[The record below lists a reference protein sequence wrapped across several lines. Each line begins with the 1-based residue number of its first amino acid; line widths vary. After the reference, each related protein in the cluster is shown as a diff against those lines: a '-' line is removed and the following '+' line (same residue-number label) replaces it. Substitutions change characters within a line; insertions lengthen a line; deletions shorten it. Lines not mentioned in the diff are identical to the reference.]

1 MWVDNASKIDMLFYK
16 PYADV
21 IMSILSDERLTPVTI
36 GLFGSWGAG
45 KSTLL
50 NFVNQKVSEKR
61 DDAFHCISINAW
73 LLESY
78 DDAKAAIIEA
88 VLKEIESSIKKNAT
102 IFERVKSKIKGIL
115 KKVNWLKLGG
125 FLAKKA
131 VATGIS
137 LATANP
143 LPIAL
148 SIASDV
154 KQAATTVQGIEE
166 IQEKILD
173 NQTEK
178 SAAKTIREIRSEF
191 QELLKDAEIK
201 NLIVCIDDL
210 DRCLPDRIVETLEA
224 VKLFLS
230 VERTSFI
237 FAVDESI
244 VRYAIERQ
252 YPTIGENAVNISKDY
267 IEKII
272 QIPISLPELSS
283 KDIQNY
289 LILLIVEQY
298 FSNNDMATFMAAV
311 ESGKLLTQ
319 KYPISISDIE
329 SIIDE
334 SSLKSEN
341 PNALES
347 ELNIIDGIR
356 KVVCSSLKG
365 NPRQAKR
372 FLNTFTIKKEL
383 SRFYFGD
390 EIDFK
395 VLAKLLALYI
405 IDVSKFVEVAN
416 WFNKTYDG
424 EIRALKELVEK
435 AQQDKLSDED
445 GAWKSNEKLKEW
457 LLTAPVNIYTQNLRN
472 YFYLTRDLSKEIKED
487 MNALSDSE
495 MKLMSEINT
504 VASVNLK
511 SSINTLKNDKG
522 IRDNVIKK
530 LIIDK
535 FREGIYGLDKISE
548 FFKNFVDMRDEIVSI
563 LESRVREIQLSD
575 VPFLQS
581 MYTAD
586 QQRMKP
592 IVENMRDDR
601 LKNQILKSQ
610 GGKK

>member
-16 PYADV
+16 PYAEV
-21 IMSILSDERLTPVTI
+21 IMSILSNDRLTPVTI

-50 NFVNQKVSEKR
+50 NFVDQKVTEKR
-61 DDAFHCISINAW
+61 DPAIHCININAW
-73 LLESY
+73 LLEGY

-88 VLKEIESSIKKNAT
+88 VLKEIESCVKTNKT
-102 IFERVKSKIKGIL
+102 LFDRVKNKIKSIL
-115 KKVNWLKLGG
+115 KKVNWLKMGG
-125 FLAKKA
+125 FLVKKA
-131 VATGIS
+131 IATGVS

-148 SIASDV
+148 SIASDF
-154 KQAATTVQGIEE
+154 KEAATTVKGIEE
-166 IQEKILD
+166 IQEEFIDK
-173 NQTEK
+173 QTEK
-178 SAAKTIREIRSEF
+178 SAAKTIREIRDEF

-237 FAVDESI
+237 FAVDENI

-252 YPTIGENAVNISKDY
+252 YPTIGESAVNISKDY

-272 QIPISLPELSS
+272 QIPIALPELSS

-289 LILLIVEQY
+289 LLLLIVENY
-298 FSNNDMATFMAAV
+298 LSDEAMCNFMNVV
-311 ESGKLLTQ
+311 ESENMLTQ
-319 KYPISISDIE
+319 KYPIAVSE
-329 SIIDE
+329 IDTIFE
-334 SSLKSEN
+334 EVSLEAEN
-341 PNALES
+341 TRAFKI

-405 IDVSKFVEVAN
+405 IDVAKFVEVAN
-416 WFNKTYDG
+416 WFNQTYDG
-424 EIRALKELVEK
+424 EIRDLKVLVEK
-435 AQQDKLSDED
+435 AQQNNLSDED
-445 GAWKSNEKLKEW
+445 GSWKSNEKLKEW
-457 LLTAPVNIYTQNLRN
+457 LLTEPVNIYTQNLRN
-472 YFYLTRDLSKEIKED
+472 YFYLTRDLSKGIKED
-487 MNALSDSE
+487 VNFLNDSE
-495 MKLMSEINT
+495 MKLMSEINIT
-504 VASVNLK
+504 APVALK
-511 SSINTLKNDKG
+511 KCFNTISNDKG
-522 IRDNVIKK
+522 IRSDVIKK
-530 LIIDK
+530 LVIDK
-535 FREGIYGLDKISE
+535 FRTGVYELGKISE
-548 FFKNFVDMRDEIVSI
+548 FFKVFQDMRDDIVAI
-563 LESRVREIQLSD
+563 LLNRVKTISLKE
-575 VPFLQS
+575 VPLYKA
-581 MYTAD
+581 MYFAD
-586 QQRMKP
+586 KQKMQVV
-592 IVENMRDDR
+592 IDNIEDLA
-601 LKNQILKSQ
+601 LKSEILKP
-610 GGKK
+610 